1 MSEFKLRFMKRF
13 FILAFLTLTFTQ
25 LTFGQNIPEPKYIKK
40 ANDTYYSGNYFEAIK
55 VCQDAYKTL
64 GYKGTIRQKGEM
76 AYKIADSYRNM
87 QIYDKANEWYGTCI
101 ELKYF
106 DAMPE
111 VYFYRG
117 DMQRML
123 KEYDNSLKSYREFK
137 RLAPNSR
144 VKEVESAIAAIE
156 KYRDF
161 ESEESNYIIRC
172 EDNSTV
178 NSVNSKEF
186 DMAPSFADKKGK
198 VIYFGSS
205 RNSSTGDGVDPISG
219 QKYMDIF
226 SAEYDASGKPTNV
239 KSIDTKG
246 VVNTTQ
252 NEGTA
257 CFDSKKKKLY
267 FTRCP
272 NAEKMDLGCQIWTAD
287 LSGEDFENPMQI
299 PLKLAKDAKKAES
312 VSVGHPC
319 LTPDDMMLIFASDMT
334 ENIEGEKSFGGRDL
348 WYVTFQKRSKTWD
361 SVPHNMGPMFNTA
374 GNELFPS
381 IGPKG
386 QLYFASDGLPGIGGL
401 DIFVAQREGDENK
414 WSGTKNMGIPFN
426 SQGNDYGMCD
436 FDGRTGFFTSE
447 RKTATNKEY
456 TSDIWS
462 YSIPPNLYD
471 LRVIVYESGKKTK
484 KLAGA
489 KVTVTVSDGT
499 SWEGTTDA
507 KGKVSWNEKPDKKSR
522 WILVGKDF
530 TLKAGKEG
538 YYEDKRGAKFSTV
551 GVDQSQTFVLE
562 MPLLPIGEIRTPEV
576 RYPVSQWTFINDAT
590 CMSKDSLRFLD
601 SMLREYPNIT
611 IDLFSHTD
619 ARDTDTKNQVLSE
632 NRAKAVY
639 KYLVEE
645 KKIDPRRIR
654 PFGKGESEPATW
666 EDENGQKVVLT
677 EAYINEFKSSDPAK
691 FQKLHQL
698 NRRTTAKI
706 TGTDF
711 NPDTAPPAN
720 PDFSVFKPLP
730 K

>member
-1 MSEFKLRFMKRF
+1 MKQF
-13 FILAFLTLTFTQ
+13 FILAFLTLSLSQF
-25 LTFGQNIPEPKYIKK
+25 TFGQTTPEPKYIRK
-40 ANDTYYSGNYFEAIK
+40 ANDTYYSGNYFEAVK

-106 DAMPE
+106 DAVPE

-123 KEYDNSLKSYREFK
+123 KEYDNSLKSYREYK
-137 RLAPNSR
+137 RIAPNSR
-144 VKEVESAIAAIE
+144 SKELESAMAAID

-161 ESEESNYIIRC
+161 ESEESNFVIKC
-172 EDNSTV
+172 EEKI
-178 NSVNSKEF
+178 NSKQY
-186 DMAPSFADKKGK
+186 DMSPSFGDKKGK
-198 VIYFGSS
+198 TIYFGTS
-205 RNSSTGDGVDPISG
+205 RDESTGSDRDPISG

-226 SAEYDASGKPTNV
+226 SAEYDVNGNPTNV

-246 VVNTTQ
+246 VVNSTQ

-257 CFDSKKKKLY
+257 CFDSRKKKLY

-272 NAEKMDLGCQIWTAD
+272 NAEKMDLGCEIWTAD
-287 LSGEDFENPMQI
+287 LSGEDFENPLRI
-299 PLKLAKDAKKAES
+299 SLKTNDS

-334 ENIEGEKSFGGRDL
+334 ESANGEKSFGGRDL
-348 WYVTFQKRSKTWD
+348 WYVMYDKRSKMWD
-361 SVPHNMGPMFNTA
+361 SVPHNMGSMFNSA

-414 WSGTKNMGIPFN
+414 WSGTRNMGVPFN

-436 FDGRTGFFTSE
+436 FDGRSGFFTSE
-447 RKTATNKEY
+447 RKTSSSNEY

-471 LRVIVYESGKKTK
+471 LRVVVYESGKKTK

-499 SWEGTTDA
+499 TWEGTTDA
-507 KGKVSWNEKPDKKSR
+507 RGKVSWNEKADKKSR

-551 GVDQSQTFVLE
+551 GLDQSQTFILE

-576 RYPVSQWTFINDAT
+576 RYPVSQWAFINDAT
-590 CMSKDSLRFLD
+590 CMSLDSLKFLD

-611 IDLFSHTD
+611 LDLFSHTD
-619 ARDTDTKNQVLSE
+619 ARDTDVKNQVLSE

-639 KYLVEE
+639 KYLVEQ
-645 KKIDPRRIR
+645 KGIDARRIR
-654 PFGKGESEPATW
+654 PVGKGEAEPATW
-666 EDENGQKVVLT
+666 EDENNQKVILT
-677 EAYINEFKSSDPAK
+677 ESYINQFKTSDPAK
-691 FQKLHQL
+691 FQKLHQI

-711 NPDTAPPAN
+711 NPATAPPAN
-720 PDFSVFKPLP
+720 PEYSVFKSLP
-730 K
+730 R

>member
-1 MSEFKLRFMKRF
+1 
-13 FILAFLTLTFTQ
+13 
-25 LTFGQNIPEPKYIKK
+25 
-40 ANDTYYSGNYFEAIK
+40 
-55 VCQDAYKTL
+55 
-64 GYKGTIRQKGEM
+64 M

-106 DAMPE
+106 DAVPE

-123 KEYDNSLKSYREFK
+123 KEYDNSLKSYREYK
-137 RLAPNSR
+137 RIAPNSR
-144 VKEVESAIAAIE
+144 SKELESAMSAID

-161 ESEESNYIIRC
+161 ESEESNFVIKC
-172 EDNSTV
+172 EEKI
-178 NSVNSKEF
+178 NSKQY
-186 DMAPSFADKKGK
+186 DMSPSFGDKKGK
-198 VIYFGSS
+198 TIYFGTS
-205 RNSSTGDGVDPISG
+205 RDESTGSDRDPISG

-226 SAEYDASGKPTNV
+226 SAEYDVNGNPTNV

-246 VVNTTQ
+246 VVNSTQ

-257 CFDSKKKKLY
+257 CFDSRKKKLY

-272 NAEKMDLGCQIWTAD
+272 NAEKMDLGCEIWTAD
-287 LSGEDFENPMQI
+287 LSGEDFENPLRI
-299 PLKLAKDAKKAES
+299 SLKTNDS

-334 ENIEGEKSFGGRDL
+334 ESANGEKSFGGRDL
-348 WYVTFQKRSKTWD
+348 WYVMYNKRSKMWD
-361 SVPHNMGPMFNTA
+361 SVPHNMGSMFNSA

-414 WSGTKNMGIPFN
+414 WSGTRNMGVPFN

-436 FDGRTGFFTSE
+436 FDGRSGFFTSE
-447 RKTATNKEY
+447 RKTSSSNEY

-471 LRVIVYESGKKTK
+471 LRVVVYESGKKTK

-499 SWEGTTDA
+499 TWEGTTDA
-507 KGKVSWNEKPDKKSR
+507 RGKVSWNEKADKKSR

-551 GVDQSQTFVLE
+551 GLDQSQTFILE

-590 CMSKDSLRFLD
+590 CMSLDSLKFLD

-611 IDLFSHTD
+611 LDLFSHTD
-619 ARDTDTKNQVLSE
+619 ARDTDVKNQVLSE

-639 KYLVEE
+639 KYLVEQ
-645 KKIDPRRIR
+645 KGIDARRIR
-654 PFGKGESEPATW
+654 PVGKGEAEPATW
-666 EDENGQKVVLT
+666 EDENNQKVILT
-677 EAYINEFKSSDPAK
+677 ESYINQFKTSDPAK
-691 FQKLHQL
+691 FQKLHQI

-711 NPDTAPPAN
+711 NPATAPPAN
-720 PDFSVFKPLP
+720 PEYSVFKSLP
-730 K
+730 R

>member
-1 MSEFKLRFMKRF
+1 MSEPKPRFMKQF
-13 FILAFLTLTFTQ
+13 FILAFLTLSFTQ
-25 LTFGQNIPEPKYIKK
+25 VAFGQIAPEPKYIRK

-87 QIYDKANEWYGTCI
+87 QVYDKANEWYGTCI

-106 DAMPE
+106 DVVPE

-123 KEYDNSLKSYREFK
+123 KEYDNSLKSYREYK
-137 RLAPNSR
+137 RIAPNSR
-144 VKEVESAIAAIE
+144 TKELESAMAAIE

-161 ESEESNYIIRC
+161 ESEESNYVIKC
-172 EDNSTV
+172 EEKI
-178 NSVNSKEF
+178 NSKQY
-186 DMAPSFADKKGK
+186 DMSPSFGDKKGK
-198 VIYFGSS
+198 TIYFGTS
-205 RNSSTGDGVDPISG
+205 RDEATGADRDPISG
-219 QKYMDIF
+219 QKYMDIY
-226 SAEYDASGKPTNV
+226 SAEYDVNGNPTNV

-272 NAEKMDLGCQIWTAD
+272 NAEKMDLGCEIWTAD
-287 LSGEDFENPMQI
+287 LSGEDFENPMRI
-299 PLKLAKDAKKAES
+299 SLKMNDT

-334 ENIEGEKSFGGRDL
+334 QSANGEKSFGGRDL
-348 WYVTFQKRSKTWD
+348 WYVTYDKRSKMWD
-361 SVPHNMGPMFNTA
+361 SVPHNMGAMFNSA

-401 DIFVAQREGDENK
+401 DIFVAQREGEENK
-414 WSGTKNMGIPFN
+414 WSGTKNMGVPFN

-436 FDGRTGFFTSE
+436 LDGRSGFFTSE
-447 RKTATNKEY
+447 RKTSSSSEY

-499 SWEGTTDA
+499 TWEGTTDA
-507 KGKVSWNEKPDKKSR
+507 RGKVSWNEKADKKSR
-522 WILVGKDF
+522 WILVGKDY

-551 GVDQSQTFVLE
+551 GLDQSQTFILE

-576 RYPVSQWTFINDAT
+576 RYPVSQWSFVNDAT
-590 CMSKDSLRFLD
+590 CMSLDSLKFLD

-619 ARDTDTKNQVLSE
+619 ARDTDVKNQVLSE

-639 KYLVEE
+639 KYLVEQ
-645 KKIDPRRIR
+645 KGLDARRIR
-654 PFGKGESEPATW
+654 PVGKGETEPATW
-666 EDENGQKVVLT
+666 EDENGQKVILT
-677 EAYINEFKSSDPAK
+677 EAYINQFKTSDPAK
-691 FQKLHQL
+691 FQKLHQI

-711 NPDTAPPAN
+711 NPATAPPAN
-720 PDFSVFKPLP
+720 PEYSVFKALP
-730 K
+730 R

>member
-1 MSEFKLRFMKRF
+1 MKQF
-13 FILAFLTLTFTQ
+13 FILAFLTLSFTQ
-25 LTFGQNIPEPKYIKK
+25 IAFGQYVPEPKYIRK

-87 QIYDKANEWYGTCI
+87 QVYDKANEWFGTCI

-106 DAMPE
+106 DVVPE

-123 KEYDNSLKSYREFK
+123 KEYDNSLKSYREYK
-137 RLAPNSR
+137 RIAPNSR
-144 VKEVESAIAAIE
+144 TKELEASMSSIE

-161 ESEESNYIIRC
+161 ESEESNYVIKC
-172 EDNSTV
+172 EEKI
-178 NSVNSKEF
+178 NSKQY
-186 DMAPSFADKKGK
+186 DMSPSFGDKKGK
-198 VIYFGSS
+198 TIYFGTS
-205 RNSSTGDGVDPISG
+205 RDEATGTDRDPISG
-219 QKYMDIF
+219 QKYMDIY
-226 SAEYDASGKPTNV
+226 SAEYDVNGNPTNV

-246 VVNTTQ
+246 IVNTAQ

-272 NAEKMDLGCQIWTAD
+272 NAEKMDLGCEIWTAD
-287 LSGEDFENPMQI
+287 LSGEDFENPMRI
-299 PLKLAKDAKKAES
+299 SLKANDT

-334 ENIEGEKSFGGRDL
+334 QSANGEKSFGGRDL
-348 WYVTFQKRSKTWD
+348 WYVTYDKRSKMWD
-361 SVPHNMGPMFNTA
+361 SIPHNMGAMFNSA

-401 DIFVAQREGDENK
+401 DIFVAQREGEENK
-414 WSGTKNMGIPFN
+414 WSGTKNMGVPFN

-436 FDGRTGFFTSE
+436 LDGRSGFFTSE
-447 RKTATNKEY
+447 RKTASSNEY

-499 SWEGTTDA
+499 TWEGTTDA
-507 KGKVSWNEKPDKKSR
+507 RGKVSWNEKADKKSR
-522 WILVGKDF
+522 WILVGKDY

-551 GVDQSQTFVLE
+551 GLDQSQTFILE

-590 CMSKDSLRFLD
+590 CMSLDSLKFLD

-619 ARDTDTKNQVLSE
+619 ARDTDVKNQVLSE

-639 KYLVEE
+639 KYLVEQ
-645 KKIDPRRIR
+645 KGIDARRIR
-654 PFGKGESEPATW
+654 PVGKGEAEPATW
-666 EDENGQKVVLT
+666 EDENGQKVILT
-677 EAYINEFKSSDPAK
+677 ETYINQFKTSDPSK
-691 FQKLHQL
+691 FQKLHQI

-706 TGTDF
+706 TGTEF
-711 NPDTAPPAN
+711 NPATAPPAN
-720 PDFSVFKPLP
+720 PDYSVFKALP
-730 K
+730 R

>member
-1 MSEFKLRFMKRF
+1 MKQF
-13 FILAFLTLTFTQ
+13 FILAFLTLSLSQ
-25 LTFGQNIPEPKYIKK
+25 YTFGQTTPEPKYIRK

-106 DAMPE
+106 DAVPE

-123 KEYDNSLKSYREFK
+123 KEYDNSLKSYREYK
-137 RLAPNSR
+137 RIAPNSLS
-144 VKEVESAIAAIE
+144 KELESAMAAID

-161 ESEESNYIIRC
+161 ESEESNFVIKC
-172 EDNSTV
+172 EEKI
-178 NSVNSKEF
+178 NSKQY
-186 DMAPSFADKKGK
+186 DMSPSFGDKKGK
-198 VIYFGSS
+198 TIYFGTS
-205 RNSSTGDGVDPISG
+205 RDESTGSDRDPISG

-226 SAEYDASGKPTNV
+226 SAEYDVNGNPTNV

-246 VVNTTQ
+246 VVNSTQ

-272 NAEKMDLGCQIWTAD
+272 NAEKMDLGCEIWTAD
-287 LSGEDFENPMQI
+287 LSGEDFENPLRI
-299 PLKLAKDAKKAES
+299 SLKTNDS

-334 ENIEGEKSFGGRDL
+334 ESANGEKSFGGRDL
-348 WYVTFQKRSKTWD
+348 WYVMYDRRSKMWD
-361 SVPHNMGPMFNTA
+361 SVPHNMGSMFNSA

-401 DIFVAQREGDENK
+401 DIFVSQREGDENK
-414 WSGTKNMGIPFN
+414 WSGTKNMGVPFN

-436 FDGRTGFFTSE
+436 FDGRSGFFTSE
-447 RKTATNKEY
+447 RKTSSSNEY

-471 LRVIVYESGKKTK
+471 LRVVVYESGKKTK

-499 SWEGTTDA
+499 TWEGTTDA
-507 KGKVSWNEKPDKKSR
+507 RGKVSWNEKADKKSR

-551 GVDQSQTFVLE
+551 GLDQSQTFILE

-576 RYPVSQWTFINDAT
+576 RYPVSQWTFINDVT
-590 CMSKDSLRFLD
+590 CMSLDSLKFLD

-611 IDLFSHTD
+611 LDLFSHTD
-619 ARDTDTKNQVLSE
+619 ARDTDVKNQVLSE

-639 KYLVEE
+639 KYLVEQ
-645 KKIDPRRIR
+645 KGIDARRIR
-654 PFGKGESEPATW
+654 PVGKGEAEPATW
-666 EDENGQKVVLT
+666 EDENNQKVILT
-677 EAYINEFKSSDPAK
+677 ESYINQFKTSDPAK
-691 FQKLHQL
+691 FQKLHQI

-711 NPDTAPPAN
+711 NPAIAPPAN
-720 PDFSVFKPLP
+720 PEYSVFKSLP
-730 K
+730 R

>member
-1 MSEFKLRFMKRF
+1 M
-13 FILAFLTLTFTQ
+13 
-25 LTFGQNIPEPKYIKK
+25 
-40 ANDTYYSGNYFEAIK
+40 
-55 VCQDAYKTL
+55 
-64 GYKGTIRQKGEM
+64 
-76 AYKIADSYRNM
+76 
-87 QIYDKANEWYGTCI
+87 
-101 ELKYF
+101 
-106 DAMPE
+106 
-111 VYFYRG
+111 
-117 DMQRML
+117 
-123 KEYDNSLKSYREFK
+123 
-137 RLAPNSR
+137 
-144 VKEVESAIAAIE
+144 AAID

-161 ESEESNYIIRC
+161 ESEESNFVIKC
-172 EDNSTV
+172 EEKI
-178 NSVNSKEF
+178 NSKQY
-186 DMAPSFADKKGK
+186 DMSPSFGDKKGK
-198 VIYFGSS
+198 TIYFGTS
-205 RNSSTGDGVDPISG
+205 RDESTGSDRDPISG

-226 SAEYDASGKPTNV
+226 SAEYDVNGNPTNV

-246 VVNTTQ
+246 VVNSTQ

-257 CFDSKKKKLY
+257 CFDSRKKKLY

-272 NAEKMDLGCQIWTAD
+272 NAEKMDLGCEIWTAD
-287 LSGEDFENPMQI
+287 LSGEDFENPLRI
-299 PLKLAKDAKKAES
+299 SLKTNDS

-334 ENIEGEKSFGGRDL
+334 ESANGEKSFGGRDL
-348 WYVTFQKRSKTWD
+348 WYVMYDKRSKMWD
-361 SVPHNMGPMFNTA
+361 SVPHNMGSMFNSA

-414 WSGTKNMGIPFN
+414 WSGTRNMGVPFN

-436 FDGRTGFFTSE
+436 FDGRSGFFTSE
-447 RKTATNKEY
+447 RKTSSSNEY

-471 LRVIVYESGKKTK
+471 LRVVVYESGKKTK

-499 SWEGTTDA
+499 TWEGTTDA
-507 KGKVSWNEKPDKKSR
+507 RGKVSWNEKADKKSR

-551 GVDQSQTFVLE
+551 GLDQSQTFILE

-590 CMSKDSLRFLD
+590 CMSLDSLKFLD

-611 IDLFSHTD
+611 LDLFSHTD
-619 ARDTDTKNQVLSE
+619 ARDTDVKNQVLSE

-639 KYLVEE
+639 KYLVEQ
-645 KKIDPRRIR
+645 KGIDARRIR
-654 PFGKGESEPATW
+654 PVGKGEAEPATW
-666 EDENGQKVVLT
+666 EDENNQKVILT
-677 EAYINEFKSSDPAK
+677 ESYINQFKTSDPAK
-691 FQKLHQL
+691 FQKLHQI

-711 NPDTAPPAN
+711 NPATAPPAN
-720 PDFSVFKPLP
+720 PEYSVFKSLP
-730 K
+730 R

>member
-1 MSEFKLRFMKRF
+1 MKQF
-13 FILAFLTLTFTQ
+13 FILALLTLSFTQ
-25 LTFGQNIPEPKYIKK
+25 ITFGQTLPEPKYIRK
-40 ANDTYYSGNYFEAIK
+40 ANESYYSGNYFEAIK

-64 GYKGTIRQKGEM
+64 GYRGTIRQKGDM

-87 QIYDKANEWYGTCI
+87 QIFDKANEWYGTCI

-106 DAMPE
+106 DAVPE

-123 KEYDNSLKSYREFK
+123 KEYENSLKSYREYK
-137 RLAPNSR
+137 RIAPNSR
-144 VKEVESAIAAIE
+144 TKELEAAFTAIE

-161 ESEESNYIIRC
+161 ESEESNYIVKVENKI
-172 EDNSTV
+172 
-178 NSVNSKEF
+178 NSKQF
-186 DMAPSFADKKGK
+186 DMSPSFGDKKGK
-198 VIYFGSS
+198 VVYFGTS
-205 RNSSTGDGVDPISG
+205 RDEATGTKRDPISG
-219 QKYMDIF
+219 EKYMDIF
-226 SAEYDASGKPTNV
+226 CAEYDVNGNPTNV

-246 VVNTTQ
+246 VVNTTN

-257 CFDSKKKKLY
+257 CFDSKKKKIY
-267 FTRCP
+267 FTRCST
-272 NAEKMDLGCQIWTAD
+272 AEKMDLGCEIWTAEF
-287 LSGEDFENPMQI
+287 SGEDFDNPMKI
-299 PLKLAKDAKKAES
+299 ALKTHDS

-334 ENIEGEKSFGGRDL
+334 ESANGEKSFGGRDL
-348 WYVTFQKRSKTWD
+348 WYVTFDKRSKTWD
-361 SVPHNMGPMFNTA
+361 SVPHNMGAMFNTA

-401 DIFVAQREGDENK
+401 DIFVAQREGEENK
-414 WSGTKNMGIPFN
+414 WSGTKNMGVPFN
-426 SQGNDYGMCD
+426 SQFNDYGLSD
-436 FDGRTGFFTSE
+436 FDGRSGLFTSE
-447 RKTATNKEY
+447 RKTSASNEY

-499 SWEGTTDA
+499 TWEGTTDA

-522 WILVGKDF
+522 WILVGKDY

-590 CMSKDSLRFLD
+590 CMSLDSLKFLD

-639 KYLVEE
+639 KFLVEQ
-645 KKIDPRRIR
+645 KGIDSRRIR
-654 PFGKGESEPATW
+654 PVGKGESEPATW
-666 EDENGQKVVLT
+666 EDENGQKVILT
-677 EAYINEFKSSDPAK
+677 EAYINEFKSTDPAK
-691 FQKLHQL
+691 FQKLHQI

-711 NPDTAPPAN
+711 NPATAPPAN
-720 PDFSVFKPLP
+720 PEYSVFKPLP

>member
-1 MSEFKLRFMKRF
+1 MKQF
-13 FILAFLTLTFTQ
+13 FILAFLTLSLSQ
-25 LTFGQNIPEPKYIKK
+25 YTFGQTTPEPKYIRK

-106 DAMPE
+106 DAVPE

-123 KEYDNSLKSYREFK
+123 KEYDNSLKSYREYK
-137 RLAPNSR
+137 RIAPNSR
-144 VKEVESAIAAIE
+144 SKELESAMSAID

-161 ESEESNYIIRC
+161 ESEESNFVIKC
-172 EDNSTV
+172 EEKI
-178 NSVNSKEF
+178 NSKQY
-186 DMAPSFADKKGK
+186 DMSPSFGDKKGK
-198 VIYFGSS
+198 TIYFGTS
-205 RNSSTGDGVDPISG
+205 RDESTGSDRDPISG

-226 SAEYDASGKPTNV
+226 SAEYDVNGNPTNV

-246 VVNTTQ
+246 VVNSTQ

-272 NAEKMDLGCQIWTAD
+272 NAEKMDLGCEIWTAD
-287 LSGEDFENPMQI
+287 LSGEDFENPLRI
-299 PLKLAKDAKKAES
+299 SLKTNDS

-334 ENIEGEKSFGGRDL
+334 ESANGEKSFGGRDL
-348 WYVTFQKRSKTWD
+348 WYVMYDRRSKMWD
-361 SVPHNMGPMFNTA
+361 SVPHNMGSMFNSA

-414 WSGTKNMGIPFN
+414 WSGTKNMGVPFN

-436 FDGRTGFFTSE
+436 FDGRSGFFTSE
-447 RKTATNKEY
+447 RKTSSSNEY

-471 LRVIVYESGKKTK
+471 LRVVVYESGKKTK

-499 SWEGTTDA
+499 TWEGTTDA
-507 KGKVSWNEKPDKKSR
+507 RGKVSWNEKADKKSR

-551 GVDQSQTFVLE
+551 GLDQSQTFILE

-590 CMSKDSLRFLD
+590 CMSLDSLKFLD

-611 IDLFSHTD
+611 LDLFSHTD
-619 ARDTDTKNQVLSE
+619 ARDTDVKNQVLSE

-639 KYLVEE
+639 KYLVEQ
-645 KKIDPRRIR
+645 KGIDARRIR
-654 PFGKGESEPATW
+654 PVGKGEAEPATW
-666 EDENGQKVVLT
+666 EDENNQKVILT
-677 EAYINEFKSSDPAK
+677 ESYINQFKTSDPAK
-691 FQKLHQL
+691 FQKLHQI

-711 NPDTAPPAN
+711 NPAIAPPAN
-720 PDFSVFKPLP
+720 SEYSVFKSLP
-730 K
+730 R

>member
-1 MSEFKLRFMKRF
+1 MKRF
-13 FILAFLTLTFTQ
+13 FILAFLTLSFTKVV
-25 LTFGQNIPEPKYIKK
+25 FGQDIPEPKYLRK
-40 ANDTYYSGNYFEAIK
+40 ANDTYSSGNYFEAIK

-64 GYKGTIRQKGEM
+64 GYKGTIRQKGDM

-87 QIYDKANEWYGTCI
+87 QVYDKANEWYGTCI

-106 DAMPE
+106 DAVPE

-123 KEYDNSLKSYREFK
+123 KEYDNSLKSYREYK
-137 RLAPNSR
+137 RIAPNSR
-144 VKEVESAIAAIE
+144 TKELEAAMSAIE

-161 ESEESNYIIRC
+161 ESEESNYVIKC
-172 EDNSTV
+172 EEKI
-178 NSVNSKEF
+178 NSKQY
-186 DMAPSFADKKGK
+186 DMAPSFGDKKGK
-198 VIYFGSS
+198 TIYFGTS
-205 RNSSTGDGVDPISG
+205 RDEATGADRDPISG
-219 QKYMDIF
+219 QKYMDIY
-226 SAEYDASGKPTNV
+226 SAEYDVNGNPTNV

-272 NAEKMDLGCQIWTAD
+272 NAEKMDLGCEIWTAD
-287 LSGEDFENPMQI
+287 LSGEDFENPMRI
-299 PLKLAKDAKKAES
+299 SLKMNDT

-319 LTPDDMMLIFASDMT
+319 LSPDDMMLIFASDMT
-334 ENIEGEKSFGGRDL
+334 QSANGEKSFGGRDL
-348 WYVTFQKRSKTWD
+348 WYVTYDKRSKMWD
-361 SVPHNMGPMFNTA
+361 SVPHNMGSMFNSA

-401 DIFVAQREGDENK
+401 DIFVAQRDGEENK
-414 WSGTKNMGIPFN
+414 WSGTKNMGVPFN

-436 FDGRTGFFTSE
+436 FDGRSGFFTSE
-447 RKTATNKEY
+447 RKTSSSNEY

-499 SWEGTTDA
+499 TWEGTTDA
-507 KGKVSWNEKPDKKSR
+507 RGKVSWNEKADKKSR
-522 WILVGKDF
+522 WILVGKDY

-551 GVDQSQTFVLE
+551 GLDQSQTFILE

-576 RYPVSQWTFINDAT
+576 RYPVSQWTFVNDAT
-590 CMSKDSLRFLD
+590 CMSLDSLKFLD

-619 ARDTDTKNQVLSE
+619 ARDTDVKNQVLSE

-639 KYLVEE
+639 KYLVEQ
-645 KKIDPRRIR
+645 KGIDARRIR
-654 PFGKGESEPATW
+654 PVGKGEAEPATW
-666 EDENGQKVVLT
+666 EDENGQKAILT
-677 EAYINEFKSSDPAK
+677 EAYINQFKTSDPAK
-691 FQKLHQL
+691 FQKLHQI

-711 NPDTAPPAN
+711 NPVTAPPAN
-720 PDFSVFKPLP
+720 PEYSVFKPLP
-730 K
+730 R

>member
-1 MSEFKLRFMKRF
+1 MKQF
-13 FILAFLTLTFTQ
+13 FILAFLTLSLSQF
-25 LTFGQNIPEPKYIKK
+25 TFGQNTPEPKYIRK
-40 ANDTYYSGNYFEAIK
+40 ANDTYFSGNYFEAIK

-106 DAMPE
+106 DVVPE
-111 VYFYRG
+111 VYFFRG

-123 KEYDNSLKSYREFK
+123 KEYDSSLKSYREYK
-137 RLAPNSR
+137 RIAPNSR
-144 VKEVESAIAAIE
+144 SKELESAMAAIE

-161 ESEESNYIIRC
+161 DSEESNFVIKC
-172 EDNSTV
+172 EEKI
-178 NSVNSKEF
+178 NSKQY
-186 DMAPSFADKKGK
+186 DMSPSFGDKKGK
-198 VIYFGSS
+198 TIYFGTS
-205 RNSSTGDGVDPISG
+205 RDESTGADRDPISG

-226 SAEYDASGKPTNV
+226 SAEYDVNGNPTNV

-272 NAEKMDLGCQIWTAD
+272 NAEKMDLGCEIWTAD
-287 LSGEDFENPMQI
+287 LSGEDFENPLRI
-299 PLKLAKDAKKAES
+299 SLKTNDT

-319 LTPDDMMLIFASDMT
+319 LTTDDMMLIFASDMT
-334 ENIEGEKSFGGRDL
+334 ESANGEKSFGGRDL
-348 WYVTFQKRSKTWD
+348 WYVMYDKRSKMWD
-361 SVPHNMGPMFNTA
+361 SVPHNMGSMFNSA

-414 WSGTKNMGIPFN
+414 WSGTKNMGVPFN

-436 FDGRTGFFTSE
+436 FDGRSGFFTSE
-447 RKTATNKEY
+447 RKTSSSNEY

-471 LRVIVYESGKKTK
+471 LRVVVYESGKKTK
-484 KLAGA
+484 KLSGA

-499 SWEGTTDA
+499 TWEGTTDA
-507 KGKVSWNEKPDKKSR
+507 RGKVSWNEKADKKSR
-522 WILVGKDF
+522 WILVGKDY

-551 GVDQSQTFVLE
+551 GLDQSQTFILE

-590 CMSKDSLRFLD
+590 CMSLDSLKFLD

-619 ARDTDTKNQVLSE
+619 ARDTDVKNQVLSE

-639 KYLVEE
+639 KYLVEQ
-645 KKIDPRRIR
+645 KGIDARRIR
-654 PFGKGESEPATW
+654 PVGKGEAEPATW
-666 EDENGQKVVLT
+666 EDENGQKVILT
-677 EAYINEFKSSDPAK
+677 ESYINQFKTSDPAK
-691 FQKLHQL
+691 FQKLHQI

-711 NPDTAPPAN
+711 NPAFAPPAN
-720 PDFSVFKPLP
+720 PDYSVFKALP
-730 K
+730 R

>member
-1 MSEFKLRFMKRF
+1 MKRF
-13 FILAFLTLTFTQ
+13 FILAFLTLSFTKVV
-25 LTFGQNIPEPKYIKK
+25 FGQDIPEPKYIRK
-40 ANDTYYSGNYFEAIK
+40 ANDTYSSGNYFEAIK

-64 GYKGTIRQKGEM
+64 GYKGTIRQKGDM

-87 QIYDKANEWYGTCI
+87 QVYDKANEWYGTCI

-106 DAMPE
+106 DAVPE

-123 KEYDNSLKSYREFK
+123 KEYDNSLKSYREYK
-137 RLAPNSR
+137 RIAPNSR
-144 VKEVESAIAAIE
+144 TKELEAAMSAIE

-161 ESEESNYIIRC
+161 ESEESNYVIKC
-172 EDNSTV
+172 EEKI
-178 NSVNSKEF
+178 NSKQY
-186 DMAPSFADKKGK
+186 DMAPSFGDKKGK
-198 VIYFGSS
+198 TIYFGTS
-205 RNSSTGDGVDPISG
+205 RDEATGADRDPISG
-219 QKYMDIF
+219 QKYMDIY
-226 SAEYDASGKPTNV
+226 SAEYDVNGNPTNV

-272 NAEKMDLGCQIWTAD
+272 NAEKMDLGCEIWTAD
-287 LSGEDFENPMQI
+287 LSGEDFENPMRI
-299 PLKLAKDAKKAES
+299 SLKMNDT

-319 LTPDDMMLIFASDMT
+319 LSPDDMMLIFASDMT
-334 ENIEGEKSFGGRDL
+334 QSANGEKSFGGRDL
-348 WYVTFQKRSKTWD
+348 WYVTYDKRSKMWD
-361 SVPHNMGPMFNTA
+361 SVPHNMGSMFNSA

-401 DIFVAQREGDENK
+401 DIFVAQREGEENK
-414 WSGTKNMGIPFN
+414 WSGTKNMGVPFN

-436 FDGRTGFFTSE
+436 FDGRSGFFTSE
-447 RKTATNKEY
+447 RKTSSSNEY

-499 SWEGTTDA
+499 TWEGTTDA
-507 KGKVSWNEKPDKKSR
+507 RGKVSWNEKADKKSR
-522 WILVGKDF
+522 WILVGKDY

-551 GVDQSQTFVLE
+551 GLDQSQTFILE

-576 RYPVSQWTFINDAT
+576 RYPVSQWTFVNDAT
-590 CMSKDSLRFLD
+590 CMSLDSLKFLD

-619 ARDTDTKNQVLSE
+619 ARDTDVKNQVLSE

-639 KYLVEE
+639 KYLVEQ
-645 KKIDPRRIR
+645 KGIDARRIR
-654 PFGKGESEPATW
+654 PVGKGEAEPATW
-666 EDENGQKVVLT
+666 EDENGQKAILT
-677 EAYINEFKSSDPAK
+677 EAYINQFKTSDPAK
-691 FQKLHQL
+691 FQKLHQI

-711 NPDTAPPAN
+711 NPVTAPPAN
-720 PDFSVFKPLP
+720 PEYSVFKPLP
-730 K
+730 R

>member
-1 MSEFKLRFMKRF
+1 LEAAMS
-13 FILAFLTLTFTQ
+13 
-25 LTFGQNIPEPKYIKK
+25 
-40 ANDTYYSGNYFEAIK
+40 
-55 VCQDAYKTL
+55 
-64 GYKGTIRQKGEM
+64 
-76 AYKIADSYRNM
+76 
-87 QIYDKANEWYGTCI
+87 
-101 ELKYF
+101 
-106 DAMPE
+106 
-111 VYFYRG
+111 
-117 DMQRML
+117 
-123 KEYDNSLKSYREFK
+123 
-137 RLAPNSR
+137 
-144 VKEVESAIAAIE
+144 AIE

-161 ESEESNYIIRC
+161 ESEESNYVIKC
-172 EDNSTV
+172 EEKI
-178 NSVNSKEF
+178 NSKQY
-186 DMAPSFADKKGK
+186 DMAPSFGDKKGK
-198 VIYFGSS
+198 TIYFGTS
-205 RNSSTGDGVDPISG
+205 RDEATGADRDPISG
-219 QKYMDIF
+219 QKYMDIY
-226 SAEYDASGKPTNV
+226 SAEYDVNGNPTNV

-272 NAEKMDLGCQIWTAD
+272 NAEKMDLGCEIWTAD
-287 LSGEDFENPMQI
+287 LSGEDFENPMRI
-299 PLKLAKDAKKAES
+299 SLKTNDT

-334 ENIEGEKSFGGRDL
+334 QSANGEKSFGGRDL
-348 WYVTFQKRSKTWD
+348 WYVTYDKRSKMWD
-361 SVPHNMGPMFNTA
+361 SVPHNMGAMFNSA

-401 DIFVAQREGDENK
+401 DIFVAQREGEENK
-414 WSGTKNMGIPFN
+414 WSGTKNMGVPFN

-436 FDGRTGFFTSE
+436 FDGRSGFFTSE
-447 RKTATNKEY
+447 RKTSSSNEY

-499 SWEGTTDA
+499 TWEGTTDA
-507 KGKVSWNEKPDKKSR
+507 RGKVSWNEKADKKSR
-522 WILVGKDF
+522 WILVGKDY

-551 GVDQSQTFVLE
+551 GLDQSQTFILE

-590 CMSKDSLRFLD
+590 CMSLDSLKFLD

-619 ARDTDTKNQVLSE
+619 ARDTDVKNQVLSE

-639 KYLVEE
+639 KYLVEQ
-645 KKIDPRRIR
+645 KGIDARRIR
-654 PFGKGESEPATW
+654 PVGKGESEPATW
-666 EDENGQKVVLT
+666 EDETGQKVILT
-677 EAYINEFKSSDPAK
+677 EAYINQFKTSDPAK
-691 FQKLHQL
+691 FQKLHQI

-711 NPDTAPPAN
+711 NPETALPAN
-720 PDFSVFKPLP
+720 PEYSVFKPLP
-730 K
+730 R

>member
-1 MSEFKLRFMKRF
+1 
-13 FILAFLTLTFTQ
+13 
-25 LTFGQNIPEPKYIKK
+25 
-40 ANDTYYSGNYFEAIK
+40 
-55 VCQDAYKTL
+55 
-64 GYKGTIRQKGEM
+64 M

-106 DAMPE
+106 DIVPE

-123 KEYDNSLKSYREFK
+123 KEFDNSLKSYREFK
-137 RLAPNSR
+137 RIAPNSR
-144 VKEVESAIAAIE
+144 SRELESAMAAID

-161 ESEESNYIIRC
+161 ESEESNFVIKC
-172 EDNSTV
+172 EEKI
-178 NSVNSKEF
+178 NSKQY
-186 DMAPSFADKKGK
+186 DMSPSFGDKKGK
-198 VIYFGSS
+198 TIYFGTS
-205 RNSSTGDGVDPISG
+205 RDESTGADRDPISG

-226 SAEYDASGKPTNV
+226 SAEYDVNGNPTNV

-272 NAEKMDLGCQIWTAD
+272 NAEKMDLGCEIWTAD
-287 LSGEDFENPMQI
+287 LSGEDFENPLRI
-299 PLKLAKDAKKAES
+299 SLKANDT

-319 LTPDDMMLIFASDMT
+319 LTPDDQMLIFASDM
-334 ENIEGEKSFGGRDL
+334 IESANGEKSFGGRDL
-348 WYVTFQKRSKTWD
+348 WYVMYDRRTKMWD
-361 SVPHNMGPMFNTA
+361 SIPHNMGAMFNSA

-401 DIFVAQREGDENK
+401 DIFIAQREGDENK
-414 WSGTKNMGIPFN
+414 WSGTKNMGVPFN

-436 FDGRTGFFTSE
+436 FDGRSGFFTSE
-447 RKTATNKEY
+447 RKTSSSNEY

-484 KLAGA
+484 KLTGA

-499 SWEGTTDA
+499 TWEGTTDA
-507 KGKVSWNEKPDKKSR
+507 RGKVSWNEKADKKSR
-522 WILVGKDF
+522 WILVGKDY

-551 GVDQSQTFVLE
+551 GLDQSQTFILE

-590 CMSKDSLRFLD
+590 CMSLDSLKFLD

-619 ARDTDTKNQVLSE
+619 ARDTDVKNQVLSE

-639 KYLVEE
+639 KYLVEQ
-645 KKIDPRRIR
+645 KGIDARRIR
-654 PFGKGESEPATW
+654 PVGKGESEPATW
-666 EDENGQKVVLT
+666 EDENGQKVILT
-677 EAYINEFKSSDPAK
+677 ESYINQFKTSDPAK
-691 FQKLHQL
+691 FQTLHQI

-711 NPDTAPPAN
+711 NPAIAPPAN
-720 PDFSVFKPLP
+720 PEYSVFKALP
-730 K
+730 R

>member
-1 MSEFKLRFMKRF
+1 MKQF
-13 FILAFLTLTFTQ
+13 FILAFLTLSLSQ
-25 LTFGQNIPEPKYIKK
+25 YTFGQNTLEPKYIRK
-40 ANDTYYSGNYFEAIK
+40 ANDTYFSGNYFEAVK
-55 VCQDAYKTL
+55 ACQAAYKTL

-87 QIYDKANEWYGTCI
+87 QIYDKANDWYGTCI

-106 DAMPE
+106 DVVPE

-123 KEYDNSLKSYREFK
+123 KEYDNSLKSYREYK
-137 RLAPNSR
+137 RIAPNSR
-144 VKEVESAIAAIE
+144 SKELESTMAAIE

-161 ESEESNYIIRC
+161 DSEESNFVIKC
-172 EDNSTV
+172 EEKI
-178 NSVNSKEF
+178 NSKQY
-186 DMAPSFADKKGK
+186 DMSPSFGDKKGK
-198 VIYFGSS
+198 TIYFGTS
-205 RNSSTGDGVDPISG
+205 RDESTGADRDPISG

-226 SAEYDASGKPTNV
+226 SAEYDVNGNPTNV

-272 NAEKMDLGCQIWTAD
+272 NAEKMDLGCEIWTAD
-287 LSGEDFENPMQI
+287 LSGEDFDNPI
-299 PLKLAKDAKKAES
+299 RISLKTNDT

-334 ENIEGEKSFGGRDL
+334 ESANGEKSFGGRDL
-348 WYVTFQKRSKTWD
+348 WYVMYDKRSKMWD
-361 SVPHNMGPMFNTA
+361 SVPHNMGDMFNSA

-401 DIFVAQREGDENK
+401 DIFVAQREGESNK
-414 WSGTKNMGIPFN
+414 WSGTKNMGVPFN
-426 SQGNDYGMCD
+426 SQGNDYGICD
-436 FDGRTGFFTSE
+436 FDGRSGFFTSE
-447 RKTATNKEY
+447 RKTSSSNEY

-462 YSIPPNLYD
+462 YSIPPNLFD

-499 SWEGTTDA
+499 TWEGTTDA
-507 KGKVSWNEKPDKKSR
+507 RGKVSWNEKADKKSR

-551 GVDQSQTFVLE
+551 GLDQSQSFILE

-590 CMSKDSLRFLD
+590 CMSLDSLKFLD

-619 ARDTDTKNQVLSE
+619 ARDTDLKNQVLSE

-639 KYLVEE
+639 KYLVEQ
-645 KKIDPRRIR
+645 KGIDARRIR
-654 PFGKGESEPATW
+654 PVGKGEAEPATW
-666 EDENGQKVVLT
+666 EDENGQKVILT
-677 EAYINEFKSSDPAK
+677 ESYINQFKTSDPAK
-691 FQKLHQL
+691 FQKLHQI

-706 TGTDF
+706 TGTEF
-711 NPDTAPPAN
+711 NPAVAPPAN
-720 PDFSVFKPLP
+720 PEYSVFKALP
-730 K
+730 R

>member
-1 MSEFKLRFMKRF
+1 MKQF
-13 FILAFLTLTFTQ
+13 FILAILTLSFTQ
-25 LTFGQNIPEPKYIKK
+25 LSFGQNTPEPKYIRK
-40 ANDTYYSGNYFEAIK
+40 ANETYYSGNYFEAIK

-64 GYKGTIRQKGEM
+64 GYKGTIRQKGDM

-106 DAMPE
+106 DVVPE

-123 KEYDNSLKSYREFK
+123 KEYDNSLKSYREFI
-137 RLAPNSR
+137 RLAPKSR
-144 VKEVESAIAAIE
+144 VKEVEDAMAAIE

-161 ESEESNYIIRC
+161 ESEESNYVIKC
-172 EDNSTV
+172 EDKI
-178 NSVNSKEF
+178 NSKQY
-186 DMAPSFADKKGK
+186 DMAPSFGDKKGK
-198 VIYFGSS
+198 VIYFGTS
-205 RNSSTGDGVDPISG
+205 RDECTGSDRDPISG

-226 SAEYDASGKPTNV
+226 SAEYDANGNPTNV

-257 CFDSKKKKLY
+257 CFDSKKKTLY

-272 NAEKMDLGCQIWTAD
+272 NAEKMDLGCEIWKAD
-287 LSGEDFENPMQI
+287 LSGEDFENPMKI
-299 PLKLAKDAKKAES
+299 SLKTNDT

-334 ENIEGEKSFGGRDL
+334 QSPNGEKSFGGRDL
-348 WYVTFQKRSKTWD
+348 WYVTYDKRAKMWD
-361 SVPHNMGPMFNTA
+361 SVPHNMGAMFNTA

-401 DIFVAQREGDENK
+401 DIFVAQKDGDENK
-414 WSGTKNMGIPFN
+414 WSGTKNMGVPFN

-447 RKTATNKEY
+447 RKTSSSNEY

-471 LRVIVYESGKKTK
+471 LRVIVYESGKKSK

-499 SWEGTTDA
+499 TWEGTTDA
-507 KGKVSWNEKPDKKSR
+507 RGKVSWNEKPDKKSR
-522 WILVGKDF
+522 WILVGKEYS
-530 TLKAGKEG
+530 LKAAKEG

-551 GVDQSQTFVLE
+551 GLDQSQTFILE
-562 MPLLPIGEIRTPEV
+562 MPLLPVGEIRTPEV

-590 CMSKDSLRFLD
+590 CMSLDSLKFLD

-619 ARDTDTKNQVLSE
+619 ARDTDVKNQVLSE

-639 KYLVEE
+639 KYLVEQ
-645 KKIDPRRIR
+645 KGIDARRIR
-654 PFGKGESEPATW
+654 PVGKGESEPATW
-666 EDENGQKVVLT
+666 EDENGQKVILT
-677 EAYINEFKSSDPAK
+677 EAYINQFKTSDPAK
-691 FQKLHQL
+691 FQKLHQI

-711 NPDTAPPAN
+711 NPATAPPAN
-720 PDFSVFKPLP
+720 PEYSVFKPLP
-730 K
+730 R

>member
-1 MSEFKLRFMKRF
+1 MKQF
-13 FILAFLTLTFTQ
+13 FILAFLTLSFTQ
-25 LTFGQNIPEPKYIKK
+25 IAFGQYVPEPKYIRK

-87 QIYDKANEWYGTCI
+87 QVYDKANEWYGTCI

-106 DAMPE
+106 DVVPE

-123 KEYDNSLKSYREFK
+123 KEYDNSLKSYREYK
-137 RLAPNSR
+137 RIAPNSR
-144 VKEVESAIAAIE
+144 TKELEASMSSIE

-161 ESEESNYIIRC
+161 ESEESNYVIKC
-172 EDNSTV
+172 EEKI
-178 NSVNSKEF
+178 NSKQY
-186 DMAPSFADKKGK
+186 DMSPSFGDKKGK
-198 VIYFGSS
+198 TIYFGTS
-205 RNSSTGDGVDPISG
+205 RDEATGTDRDPISG
-219 QKYMDIF
+219 QKYMDIY
-226 SAEYDASGKPTNV
+226 SAEYDVNGNPTNV

-246 VVNTTQ
+246 IVNTTQ

-272 NAEKMDLGCQIWTAD
+272 NAEKMDLGCEIWTAD
-287 LSGEDFENPMQI
+287 LSGEDFENPMRI
-299 PLKLAKDAKKAES
+299 SLKANDT

-334 ENIEGEKSFGGRDL
+334 QSANGEKSFGGRDL
-348 WYVTFQKRSKTWD
+348 WYVTYDKRSKMWD
-361 SVPHNMGPMFNTA
+361 SIPHNMGAMFNSA

-401 DIFVAQREGDENK
+401 DIFVAQREGEENK
-414 WSGTKNMGIPFN
+414 WSGTKNMGVPFN

-436 FDGRTGFFTSE
+436 LDGRSGFFTSE
-447 RKTATNKEY
+447 RKTASSNEY

-499 SWEGTTDA
+499 TWEGTTDA
-507 KGKVSWNEKPDKKSR
+507 RGKVSWNEKADKKSR
-522 WILVGKDF
+522 WILVGKDY

-551 GVDQSQTFVLE
+551 GLDQSQTFILE

-590 CMSKDSLRFLD
+590 CMSLDSLKFLD

-619 ARDTDTKNQVLSE
+619 ARDTDVKNQVLSE

-639 KYLVEE
+639 KYLVEQ
-645 KKIDPRRIR
+645 KGIDARRIR
-654 PFGKGESEPATW
+654 PVGKGEAEPATW
-666 EDENGQKVVLT
+666 EDENGQKVILT
-677 EAYINEFKSSDPAK
+677 ETYINQFKTSDPSK
-691 FQKLHQL
+691 FQKLHQI

-706 TGTDF
+706 TGTEF
-711 NPDTAPPAN
+711 NPATAPPAN
-720 PDFSVFKPLP
+720 PDYSVFKALP
-730 K
+730 R